1 MQVES
6 IKPRKSARRK
16 RENKQMTFVFS
27 SILALLTDAIAK
39 IMDMIGNASINL
51 LVMDIGSG
59 ESFFDLVFS
68 SIGNFYKVFCV
79 MATALLALNYMWQ
92 IVKIMFMGVNAADTP
107 LGLTARTFTAGCSI
121 YLSKQ
126 IIYIFEG
133 IFNIFYQ
140 YFLGS
145 NYSLSFSG
153 FVTLLQNA
161 GTYVNHAAFDPV
173 GEVVDTQLTIPVLLF
188 TLVILIFI
196 TYQFLMYLLEIV
208 ERYVVLGILMYT
220 SPLAVSMAGSKSTS
234 NIFASFIRMVG
245 SQMILMVFNV
255 FFLKLFLMSFSNY
268 GTAITDLMS
277 NPKYAGYSPL
287 SLTIVWC
294 LIMYG
299 ILYVGARVDT
309 YLGSL
314 GLSVAQTGRGMGAS
328 MMAAGMSVMRLY
340 DGARGV
346 ANKVSEHQSGSTKE
360 HAKVPPEKNAASGGY
375 TADAAWN
382 TVTGKST
389 AKDLKGYAAGS
400 AIVDGTAGLP
410 TSVGNKIDMNSAKIS
425 SGHMSADT
433 IPNASGDKG
442 HFEQIPLDGARA
454 QGFKPELYQ
463 GRETEFNGNKCFA
476 TFTGAGAKQNLMA
489 NPAMDKKMA
498 EFNAADNSAAS
509 ILKQANP
516 DGVGTSDTGIW
527 QTVKTDNSGNVVEA
541 TQYAPASVY
550 RADAAGNS
558 HVETIG
564 DMQYHVTDVTGDY
577 SGSGVSKAS
586 PVMENAPIVGMS
598 ESDGVNNLA
607 GQFSA
612 FNGADGA
619 PSISN
624 VSPVGDSGIINYTDR
639 ATGKQYA
646 MAPAAQYD
654 VSSTDGA
661 TPTATNIYTAQ
672 NGARYVAMEVPSG
685 VDSQALFS
693 RRNISTTNEPI
704 YCTEKMQ
711 VGDLSQ
717 YAPHD
722 AFWKQSNDI
731 GAEAKRRSS
740 NGSKRNH

>member
-1 MQVES
+1 
-6 IKPRKSARRK
+6 
-16 RENKQMTFVFS
+16 MTFVFS
-27 SILALLTDAIAK
+27 SFLALITDAIAK
-39 IMDMIGNASINL
+39 GMDMIGNASINL

-59 ESFFDLVFS
+59 VSFFDLVFS
-68 SIGNFYKVFCV
+68 SIGDFYKVFCV
-79 MATALLALNYMWQ
+79 MASALLALNYMWQ
-92 IVKIMFMGVNAADTP
+92 IVKIMVMGLNASDTP

-126 IIYIFEG
+126 IIYIVEG

-140 YFLGS
+140 YFLGA
-145 NYSLSFSG
+145 NYTLSFSG

-161 GTYVNHAAFDPV
+161 GMYVNNAAFDPV
-173 GEVVDTQLTIPVLLF
+173 GEVIDNQLTIPVLF
-188 TLVILIFI
+188 FVLVIIIFI
-196 TYQFLMYLLEIV
+196 TYQFLMYLLEVV
-208 ERYVVLGILMYT
+208 ERYVVLGVLVYT
-220 SPLAVSMAGSKSTS
+220 SPLAFSMAGSKSTS
-234 NIFASFIRMVG
+234 NIFASFVRMVG

-268 GTAITDLMS
+268 GTAITGLMS

-299 ILYVGARVDT
+299 ILYVGTRVDS

-314 GLSVAQTGRGMGAS
+314 GLSVAQTGRGLGAS

-340 DGARGV
+340 DGARGA
-346 ANKVSEHQSGSTKE
+346 ANKVAGRGAGSGSAKE
-360 HAKVPPEKNAASGGY
+360 RTHIPPEKNAASGGY
-375 TADAAWN
+375 TADTAWN

-389 AKDLKGYAAGS
+389 AKDLKGFAAGS
-400 AIVDGTAGLP
+400 AVVDGTAGIP
-410 TSVGNKIDMNSAKIS
+410 TAVSNKIDMNSAKIS

-433 IPNASGDKG
+433 IPNMNGEKG

-454 QGFKPELYQ
+454 QGFKPELFQ

-476 TFTGAGAKQNLMA
+476 TFSGADAKQNLMA

-498 EFNAADNSAAS
+498 EFNAAQHCSAS
-509 ILKQANP
+509 TLQQVNP
-516 DGVGTSDTGIW
+516 DGVGASDTGIW
-527 QTVKTDNSGNVVEA
+527 QAIKTDKSGNVVAA

-558 HVETIG
+558 HIETIG

-577 SGSGVSKAS
+577 SGNGFIKAPS
-586 PVMENAPIVGMS
+586 VMDNAPIPGMS
-598 ESDGVNNLA
+598 ESDSVNNLA
-607 GQFSA
+607 SQFSA
-612 FNGADGA
+612 FNGSDGA

-624 VSPVGDSGIINYTDR
+624 VFTDGNSGIVNYTDKT
-639 ATGKQYA
+639 TGKQYA

-654 VSSTDGA
+654 VSSTDGT
-661 TPTATNIYTAQ
+661 TPTANSIYMAQ

-685 VDSQALFS
+685 VESQTLFS
-693 RRNISTTNEPI
+693 KRNVSTTNDPI

-711 VGDLSQ
+711 VGDLSH

-731 GAEAKRRSS
+731 GAEAKRRSTGSGKS
-740 NGSKRNH
+740 NH